1 MRGFIKSA
9 LPALHAETCVALHS
23 AETAEEVGQIVNA
36 LVGFVHAVN
45 VHAGWWSDPATGE
58 RVYRNVGEMLALIHS
73 EISEGLE
80 GHRRD
85 LMDDKLPHRKML
97 EVELADAVIRI
108 FDLAGAHG
116 FMLGDAIFEKIAF
129 NMKRE
134 DHKRENRVKPGGK
147 AI

>member
-1 MRGFIKSA
+1 MRGSIKSP
-9 LPALHAETCVALHS
+9 LSPEHAARSISTLNPHIIDDLSVILNDLVDLVHS
-23 AETAEEVGQIVNA
+23 
-36 LVGFVHAVN
+36 VN

-58 RVYRNVGEMLALIHS
+58 RIHRNVGELLALIHS

-80 GHRRD
+80 GHRKD

-108 FDLAGAHG
+108 FDLAGACG

-134 DHKRENRVKPGGK
+134 DHKPENRAKPGGK

>member
-1 MRGFIKSA
+1 MRGCIKST
-9 LPALHAETCVALHS
+9 LPASQAESITLMHSDEVA
-23 AETAEEVGQIVNA
+23 AKVGAAVNS
-36 LVGFVHAVN
+36 LVGFVHSVN

-58 RVYRNVGEMLALIHS
+58 RIYRNVGELLALVHS

-80 GHRRD
+80 GHRKD

-108 FDLAGAHG
+108 FDLAGAHR
-116 FMLGDAIFEKIAF
+116 FMLGDTIFEKIAF

-134 DHKRENRVKPGGK
+134 DHKPENRIKPGGK

>member
-1 MRGFIKSA
+1 MRGCIKST
-9 LPALHAETCVALHS
+9 LPALHAESVVLMHS
-23 AETAEEVGQIVNA
+23 PEAAAEVGNVVNA
-36 LVGFVHAVN
+36 LVCFVHSVN

-58 RVYRNVGEMLALIHS
+58 RIYRNVGELLALIHS

-80 GHRRD
+80 GHRKD

-97 EVELADAVIRI
+97 EVELADAAIRI
-108 FDLAGAHG
+108 FDLAGAYG
-116 FMLGDAIFEKIAF
+116 FMLGDTIFEKIEF

-134 DHKRENRVKPGGK
+134 DHKPENRIKPCGK